1 MLRQGLPL
9 FLTLLAV
16 FLAVFFYPRS
26 GELTFSRI
34 LPQNIFESVFGLVG
48 KTIPFE
54 AALPFPVPDLNKTVD
69 DTILATLGEEL
80 GVPLSQILKPERE
93 RLLAEA
99 RSELSKAL
107 GIKVQGSA
115 RIGDILYPY
124 LIGAM
129 EKNFGA
135 YKKYLPA
142 LFSFGIFVL
151 ARSFFIILGWVSM
164 IFAGLLVKLGL
175 TAGAFVFDRR
185 ELTQEYLRLK

>member
-1 MLRQGLPL
+1 M
-9 FLTLLAV
+9 
-16 FLAVFFYPRS
+16 
-26 GELTFSRI
+26 
-34 LPQNIFESVFGLVG
+34 PQNIFESVFGLVG

-115 RIGDILYPY
+115 RIGGILYPY